1 MKLDRRGIGRGFFE
15 AQWNGR
21 FETEKYS
28 GILAPHGPKYERI
41 FTSRHV
47 GVPVVKQIAFRY
59 QTDELFRVRPYL
71 ELRDLD
77 GAKFVLLLN
86 QSLFEKLETIRV
98 FANEYKVAEFSKD
111 AFQAEPPYGPLNL
124 PIVFSKEEL
133 ADPWVIVRKRGASTF
148 QISFSETTPTRFFSP
163 IDIG

>member
-98 FANEYKVAEFSKD
+98 FANEY
-111 AFQAEPPYGPLNL
+111 
-124 PIVFSKEEL
+124 L
-133 ADPWVIVRKRGASTF
+133 ADPVVIASVLVRREVLECENSIQFRTVGVDKRAIINSAVDVYGDH
-148 QISFSETTPTRFFSP
+148 QELW
-163 IDIG
+163 G